1 MLNTLVSSSYPKPQ
15 IRMKLKFILF
25 IVLTSLS
32 SVEVSTEPV
41 LPNFLVPET
50 LNPAFAGTLITEY
63 TGLIHRLN
71 GHEQTN
77 RYRICH

>member
-1 MLNTLVSSSYPKPQ
+1 MLNYLGVSSSYPKPQ

-32 SVEVSTEPV
+32 IIEVKAQNPV

-50 LNPAFAGTLITEY
+50 LNPAFG
-63 TGLIHRLN
+63 N
-71 GHEQTN
+71 FNN
-77 RYRICH
+77 RIYWTYSPVSMAK